1 MAISFLDAIDLNGLE
16 ITNVLL
22 QNSAGTP
29 GSNLGGGQIVYD
41 DQAGTIKYYDDVNNQ
56 WVELDGSGNI
66 DSISAGDGIAI
77 SGTSAITVAVD
88 YTGTNNVVE
97 KATDLEGTTI
107 NGKDSICLLYTSP
120 SPRDRQKSRMPS
132 SA

>member
-41 DQAGTIKYYDDVNNQ
+41 SSAGTIKYYD
-56 WVELDGSGNI
+56 ELFSIDWPINKPIVSG
-66 DSISAGDGIAI
+66 
-77 SGTSAITVAVD
+77 
-88 YTGTNNVVE
+88 
-97 KATDLEGTTI
+97 
-107 NGKDSICLLYTSP
+107 
-120 SPRDRQKSRMPS
+120 RD
-132 SA
+132 A